1 MNLIQVLKTLFFM
14 VVLLFLVLMGV
25 HNRRTANLALPP
37 VLREEVRQP
46 AALMYFGFF
55 AVGVVTG
62 TIAALGAR
70 KPSGG
75 KPSKPA

>member
-1 MNLIQVLKTLFFM
+1 MSAMQVIKTVFFM

-25 HNRRTANLALPP
+25 YNRGMVNFQLPP

-55 AVGVVTG
+55 AVGVITG
-62 TIAALGAR
+62 TLAALGQ
-70 KPSGG
+70 
-75 KPSKPA
+75 SKPPAAKPNRPS

>member
-1 MNLIQVLKTLFFM
+1 MNLIQVLKTGFFM

-25 HNRRTANLALPP
+25 HNRRTVDFNLPP
-37 VLREEVRQP
+37 VLQEQVQQP

-62 TIAALGAR
+62 TIAALGQR

-75 KPSKPA
+75 KSSKPA

>member
-25 HNRRTANLALPP
+25 HNRRTVNFDLPP
-37 VLREEVRQP
+37 VLQEQVRQP

-62 TIAALGAR
+62 TIAALGNR
-70 KPSGG
+70 KPSAGKQS
-75 KPSKPA
+75 KPS